1 MKNISKLICIV
12 IIFSSHLGISQSYF
26 QKAFGLTF
34 NSRAH
39 SSVLDWQGG
48 LVTAGNTGIIG
59 TPNLPSVMRL
69 NTNGDTLWS
78 KVYGRH
84 NKVGSYFSI
93 IRTNDSCFAMCGDYG
108 DTATTTILPNITI
121 SKIDSN
127 GNNIWYKSFY
137 SGTNWVASGFGI
149 AQAHDN
155 GYLVTGRIGGDT
167 LLLLKTDENG
177 SLLWSKKVQFD
188 SLVSLTPVINI
199 RKTIDNG
206 FIILFTG
213 TYATSLKDICLM
225 KIDSSG
231 NKIWAIHYGS
241 VYNDFGLDIV
251 QTNDGDFLVTGNIH
265 NAVVIGTDAYL
276 LKVNESGVVLWS
288 KTYGLTINNEFGNS
302 VLSLSDGGIVMQGF
316 SYSFNIPNT
325 RSNFLVRTD
334 SVGDTIWTKGYNT
347 SSSSSYSKLFKTFD
361 GGYIFSNNTN
371 PVLNYSKSL
380 VIKTDSSGFAGNCN
394 EKSIPLLTTNFSS
407 LALNLTTNFLPANML
422 NYSPFSFPDSNI
434 TPIVYDLCAFTGINQ
449 VNENDISLFPNPFEN
464 QITINSSQLVK
475 GETTFTI
482 NTISGQEVFNH
493 FEKNYNGDIQL
504 NIGELKA
511 GIYFLKISNG
521 SNVITKKIIKY
532 E

>member
-12 IIFSSHLGISQSYF
+12 IIFYSHLGICQSYF

-34 NSRAH
+34 HSRAY

-48 LVTAGNTGIIG
+48 LVTAGNIGIA

-93 IRTNDSCFAMCGDYG
+93 IKTIDSCFAMCGNYA
-108 DTATTTILPNITI
+108 DTAAPTIRPNITI

-137 SGTNWVASGFGI
+137 TGTSTSGSAYGI
-149 AQAHDN
+149 AQAQDS
-155 GYLVTGRIGGDT
+155 GYIVTGRLGGDT
-167 LLLLKTDENG
+167 LFLLKTDGNG
-177 SLLWSKKVQFD
+177 DLLWSKKVKFD
-188 SLVSLTPVINI
+188 SLNSVTEIVIV
-199 RKTIDNG
+199 RKTFDNG

-213 TYATSLKDICLM
+213 TYASSLKDICLM
-225 KIDSSG
+225 KIDAAG
-231 NKIWAIHYGS
+231 NKTWAKHYGS
-241 VYNDFGLDIV
+241 IYNDYGSDLV
-251 QTNDGDFLVTGNIH
+251 QTNDGDFIVTGHIL
-265 NAVVIGTDAYL
+265 NAGLNGTDPYL
-276 LKVNESGVVLWS
+276 LKVNEAGVVLWS
-288 KTYGLTINNEFGNS
+288 KTYGLTTNEYGNS
-302 VLSLSDGGIVMQGF
+302 VLSLPDGGIVMQGF
-316 SYSFNIPNT
+316 SHSLVNSIV
-325 RSNFLVRTD
+325 RGNFLVRTN
-334 SVGDTIWTKGYNT
+334 SVGDTIWTRAYNT
-347 SSSSSYSKLFKTFD
+347 LTSSAYSKVFQTFD
-361 GGYIFSNNTN
+361 GGYIFSNYTN
-371 PVLNYSKSL
+371 LVSNYVKAL
-380 VIKTDSSGFAGNCN
+380 VIKTDSSGLAGNCN
-394 EKSIPLLTTNFSS
+394 EESISLPSVNLPLQDF
-407 LALNLTTNFLPANML
+407 NLISTFYPANML
-422 NYSPFSFPDSNI
+422 SYFPFNYPDSSF
-434 TPIVYDLCAFTGINQ
+434 TPIVYDLCALTGINQ

-482 NTISGQEVFNH
+482 NTISGQEVFNR
-493 FEKNYNGDIQL
+493 FVKNYTGTIQL
-504 NIGELKA
+504 NIGELNT